1 MDQGGDDLLRGERPG
16 YAVCLAR
23 RAAHLVDAKFA
34 QDRRGGLR
42 RRLTAVLLSDGGFGR
57 VGDDLAA
64 GYPAAAN
71 LRHQA
76 LGDESTVAHHAHV

>member
-1 MDQGGDDLLRGERPG
+1 MPCASPG
-16 YAVCLAR
+16 VQL
-23 RAAHLVDAKFA
+23 HLVDAKFA
-34 QDRRGGLR
+34 QDRR
-42 RRLTAVLLSDGGFGR
+42 GGFGR